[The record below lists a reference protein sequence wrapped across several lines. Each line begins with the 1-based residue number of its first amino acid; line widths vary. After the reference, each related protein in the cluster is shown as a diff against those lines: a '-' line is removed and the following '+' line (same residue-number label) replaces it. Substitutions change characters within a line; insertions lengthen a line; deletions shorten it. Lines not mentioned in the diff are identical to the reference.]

1 MNPQS
6 YRKKLETA
14 IEQRDQL
21 LLDELEQIAKDSP
34 ATSRLWQDHCL
45 LEHAIEDWVSSSLLC
60 EIQQCE
66 IQQQPA
72 TPCSLITTV
81 PVTSKKKRS
90 KRSLPAVITG
100 VACLLFAGWF
110 ATGQYQL
117 QENNL
122 HVAQVQVASANST
135 LQAISVV
142 HQSIEQTKQKRKP
155 FAPLNHSYDL
165 VEQSKTFLPSS
176 VLPPVIPDLTNQIA
190 EEVSQTWVRISVLPE
205 EMQQV
210 WKELNLP
217 TENES
222 DEASPVEIM
231 PTEPKSPRRFSFFNM
246 LS

>member
-34 ATSRLWQDHCL
+34 VTSRLWQEHCL
-45 LEHAIEDWVSSSLLC
+45 LERAIDDWVHSSLLS
-60 EIQQCE
+60 E

-72 TPCSLITTV
+72 SSDSLTTTL
-81 PVTSKKKRS
+81 PVISKKKQSR
-90 KRSLPAVITG
+90 RSLPAAISG

-110 ATGQYQL
+110 ATGQHQL
-117 QENNL
+117 QEKNFP
-122 HVAQVQVASANST
+122 VAQVQSGTEKST
-135 LQAISVV
+135 LRAISVA
-142 HQSIEQTKQKRKP
+142 HQPIEQAKQKRKP

-165 VEQSKTFLPSS
+165 VEQSKTFLPRS

-190 EEVSQTWVRISVLPE
+190 EEVSQTWVRLSVLPE
-205 EMQQV
+205 EMQEV
-210 WKELNLP
+210 WEELNLP

-222 DEASPVEIM
+222 DEASPTEEM
-231 PTEPKSPRRFSFFNM
+231 PTKPKAPRKFSFFNM

>member
-21 LLDELEQIAKDSP
+21 LLDELEQIANDSP

-45 LEHAIEDWVSSSLLC
+45 LERAIDDWVSSSLLS
-60 EIQQCE
+60 E

-72 TPCSLITTV
+72 TSASLTTTL
-81 PVTSKKKRS
+81 PVISKKKKRS
-90 KRSLPAVITG
+90 KRSLPAAISG
-100 VACLLFAGWF
+100 IACLLFAGWF
-110 ATGQYQL
+110 ATGQHQL
-117 QENNL
+117 QEKNL
-122 HVAQVQVASANST
+122 PVAQVQVTSAKSI
-135 LQAISVV
+135 LQTTSVV
-142 HQSIEQTKQKRKP
+142 LEPIEQRKQKRKP

-165 VEQSKTFLPSS
+165 VEQSKTFFPSS
-176 VLPPVIPDLTNQIA
+176 VLPPVIPDVTNQIA
-190 EEVSQTWVRISVLPE
+190 EEVSQTWGRLSVLPE

-210 WKELNLP
+210 WKNLNLP

-222 DEASPVEIM
+222 NEASPTEEM
-231 PTEPKSPRRFSFFNM
+231 PTKPKAPRRFSFFNM